1 MKANERMKTKN
12 RDEDNAN
19 QSLSTGASCRRK
31 HLFSKTTLFAEI
43 SGRG

>member
-1 MKANERMKTKN
+1 MKANEQMKTKN

-19 QSLSTGASCRRK
+19 QSLSAIASCRRM

-43 SGRG
+43 S